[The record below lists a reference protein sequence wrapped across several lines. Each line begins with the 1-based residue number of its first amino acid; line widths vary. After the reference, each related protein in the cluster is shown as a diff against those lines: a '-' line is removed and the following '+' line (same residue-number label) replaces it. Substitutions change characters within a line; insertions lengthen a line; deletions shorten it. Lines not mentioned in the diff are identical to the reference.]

1 MRDPYNVQQLNFML
15 NEIREDE
22 YALARLKSDSSK
34 TINLDEGALNLLVD
48 YYSGKITASTKTS
61 TNYVKASDDIQ
72 ELLGYGINYR
82 DMHTAIHGI
91 IWSPD
96 ENLIYRIDSICR
108 ELENTED
115 SATYDDY
122 LDELMGYL
130 ASNEIFLQEEI
141 NFRDITK
148 DDKYYCDDG
157 YIQIINPVAVDM
169 YW

>member
-1 MRDPYNVQQLNFML
+1 MNDSYKVQQLNRML
-15 NEIREDE
+15 EEIQVDE

-34 TINLDEGALNLLVD
+34 AINLDEGALRLLMD

-61 TNYVKASDDIQ
+61 AKYIKASDDNQ
-72 ELLGYGINYR
+72 ELLGYGIDYR

-91 IWSPD
+91 IWSPN
-96 ENLIYRIDSICR
+96 ENLINQIEGLCR
-108 ELENTED
+108 EMENAED
-115 SATYDDY
+115 EATYSDY
-122 LDELMGYL
+122 LNELMGYL
-130 ASNEIFLQEEI
+130 ASNEIFLEEEI

-148 DDKYYCDDG
+148 DDKYYCEDG